1 MLRIST
7 HTLARRV
14 TYWKINASPLSL
26 ISTHTLARRVTKR
39 KIDSVEEELFQPTP
53 SHGG

>member
-1 MLRIST
+1 ML

-14 TYWKINASPLSL
+14 TVAGEVSFVPAL
-26 ISTHTLARRVTKR
+26 ISTHTLARRVTVALDHVR
-39 KIDSVEEELFQPTP
+39 LLLSLFQPTP

>member
-1 MLRIST
+1 MMADKPPAIIRIST

-14 TYWKINASPLSL
+14 TASG
-26 ISTHTLARRVTKR
+26 ISTPWVLM
-39 KIDSVEEELFQPTP
+39 LFQPTP